1 MAAGRTLIGPH
12 RADLAAVY
20 VDKDAPARQCSTGE
34 QKALL
39 ISLVLANAR
48 GLKTETGAAPLILLD
63 EVAAHLDA
71 ARRAALFDEICALEA
86 GLDDRHGAGTFRR
99 AWGPGAA
106 CRRAGGAG
114 RVRGR
119 RPVTLTAT
127 QLGLYATALFVLFLT
142 PGPVWLATAARAL
155 AHGWVAAVPLVLGVA
170 LGDALWSVT
179 AALGLAWIVGSYGWV
194 MDVLKWV
201 AVAVFALMGV
211 LLIRHADKTISA
223 DSALIR
229 PGAMAGFLAG
239 IAAIL
244 ANPKAILFY
253 MGMLPGFFDLTR
265 VTALDI
271 AAIAAISTS
280 CR

>member
-1 MAAGRTLIGPH
+1 L
-12 RADLAAVY
+12 
-20 VDKDAPARQCSTGE
+20 
-34 QKALL
+34 
-39 ISLVLANAR
+39 
-48 GLKTETGAAPLILLD
+48 
-63 EVAAHLDA
+63 
-71 ARRAALFDEICALEA
+71 
-86 GLDDRHGAGTFRR
+86 
-99 AWGPGAA
+99 
-106 CRRAGGAG
+106 
-114 RVRGR
+114 
-119 RPVTLTAT
+119 TLTAA

-155 AHGWVAAVPLVLGVA
+155 AHGWVAAVPLVIGVA

-179 AALGLAWIVGSYGWV
+179 AALGLAWIVGTYAWI

-201 AVAVFALMGV
+201 AVGVFAFMGW

-239 IAAIL
+239 LVAIL

-265 VTALDI
+265 ITALDI
-271 AAIAAISTS
+271 MAIAAVSTIVPLVGNTGFAILVDTARRRFS
-280 CR
+280 SPERLARINRIAGGLLVVVAGVIALT